1 MMIENL
7 LLLFFL
13 LLLIH
18 YLLFLFRV
26 YSGLKKLSSESREK
40 IPDEFVSVL
49 IPFRNEEKNI
59 LQVLKSVESQDYPS
73 DKFEVIFI
81 DDNSVDK
88 SKELLEK
95 NISRNNIRVITV
107 PDDYSVNAHKKRA
120 IRFGIENSK
129 GEIIVTTDA
138 DCIHKKSWLK
148 TLLYFFDDKTGFVS
162 GPVKFFEGK
171 SLFSRLQEL
180 EFAGLVIIGA
190 GLIGSNNPT
199 ICNAAN
205 IAYRRKAFDLVGGF
219 SFQMNLSSGD
229 DELLMQ
235 KIFRDTDYQIKFAL
249 NKNAIVETEP
259 NETLKNFYQQRK
271 RWASKGLFYKNKM
284 LVMKLVLIYLF
295 YIALIIQPILGLT
308 LDLKFLISFI
318 VSLIAKIFVEF
329 LILKKGI
336 ELLFDK
342 NILNVFLLAEL
353 FHIPYIIIAGLSGAF
368 GNYRWK
374 DRRISR

>member
-1 MMIENL
+1 MIDNL
-7 LLLFFL
+7 LLLLFL

-26 YSGLKKLSSESREK
+26 YSGLKKLSSDSQKK

-49 IPFRNEEKNI
+49 IPFRNEERNI

-148 TLLYFFDDKTGFVS
+148 TLLSFFDDKTGFVS

-180 EFAGLVIIGA
+180 EFAGLVTTGA

-205 IAYRRKAFDLVGGF
+205 ITYRRKVFDLVGGF
-219 SFQMNLSSGD
+219 SLQMNLSSGD

-235 KIFRDTDYQIKFAL
+235 KVFRDTEFKIKFAL
-249 NKNAIVETEP
+249 DKNAIVETEP
-259 NETLKNFYQQRK
+259 NKSLKNFYQQRK

-284 LVMKLVLIYLF
+284 LVLKLVLIYLF
-295 YIALIIQPILGLT
+295 YISFVIQPILGLIV
-308 LDLKFLISFI
+308 DFKFLISFI
-318 VSLIAKIFVEF
+318 ISFIAKMLVEF

-342 NILNVFLLAEL
+342 KILNVFLLAEL
-353 FHIPYIIIAGLSGAF
+353 FHIPYIVIAGISGAL
-368 GNYRWK
+368 GNYKWK
-374 DRRISR
+374 DRTIRR